1 MTSQPRSTINRNLIL
16 LLPKPPAL
24 DWIVSVDTS
33 PSGHLTLDRLRQ
45 EQDAFLVLEGKVQTV
60 EEAQR
65 WIERRWSEHFIE
77 FLDSWFTDEGLWP
90 KRRTRAM
97 FREWFDVQF
106 HSMVWDMSDDP
117 ITHEQWD

>member
-1 MTSQPRSTINRNLIL
+1 M
-16 LLPKPPAL
+16 
-24 DWIVSVDTS
+24 
-33 PSGHLTLDRLRQ
+33 
-45 EQDAFLVLEGKVQTV
+45 LEGKVQTV
-60 EEAQR
+60 EDAQR
-65 WIERRWSEHFIE
+65 WIERRWSEHFME

-106 HSMVWDMSDDP
+106 HTMVWDMSDDP